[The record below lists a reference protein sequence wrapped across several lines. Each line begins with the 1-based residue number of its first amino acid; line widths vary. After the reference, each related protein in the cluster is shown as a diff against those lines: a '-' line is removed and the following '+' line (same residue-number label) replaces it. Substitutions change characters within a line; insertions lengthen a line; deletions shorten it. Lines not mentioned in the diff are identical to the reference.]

1 MAKPSPCI
9 LLWLVVHSLK
19 TIRDGSYVV
28 IVPQSFC
35 RLQQAC
41 PSSVQ
46 CLAVDFCIY
55 FRQLL
60 GGASQRKVML
70 GFSLNELQSSI
81 NSIREQCL
89 SMGWVSNQTSYWLT
103 IPLVSLQTLF
113 LNLLQTGKNFV
124 AGLVCSMQ
132 LKVVTTSGSISHTA
146 RSLIWNLHH
155 QCLHN
160 PCPRFLGVAGPKT
173 GMTDGYTFLML
184 RIEHRSS
191 ARAVRDINY

>member
-146 RSLIWNLHH
+146 RKLHRLTDDFPMLGLW
-155 QCLHN
+155 QVLEMPLKIPLPLNSFCS
-160 PCPRFLGVAGPKT
+160 PGFLFTAP
-173 GMTDGYTFLML
+173 L
-184 RIEHRSS
+184 
-191 ARAVRDINY
+191 